1 MASVAARF
9 ARLIVVL
16 RESPLPGPPKQR
28 TQRVTIA
35 GFVRCGK
42 ARTLFAFTR
51 PGDNTLSVLLK
62 FSYWMDWISTQ
73 LGKFAA
79 WAVLSAALISAGNAF
94 VRFGLNTSSNAWL
107 EIQWYLFAATVMLG
121 APVVLKLNEH
131 VRVDIFYGKLKRH
144 GPVYVDLFGLLFFLL
159 PVMGVIAWLC
169 WPLFVNMYVTKEMS
183 NNAGGLIRWPAMML
197 LPLGFALMF
206 LQGVSEV
213 IKRVAYLMGL
223 IEMDTHYEKPVQ

>member
-1 MASVAARF
+1 
-9 ARLIVVL
+9 
-16 RESPLPGPPKQR
+16 
-28 TQRVTIA
+28 
-35 GFVRCGK
+35 
-42 ARTLFAFTR
+42 
-51 PGDNTLSVLLK
+51 LSVLLK
-62 FSYWMDWISTQ
+62 FSYWMDWISSQ
-73 LGKFAA
+73 LGKVAA
-79 WAVLSAALISAGNAF
+79 WTVLSAALISAGNAF

-107 EIQWYLFAATVMLG
+107 EIQWYLFAATVMMG
-121 APVVLKLNEH
+121 APIVLKLNEH
-131 VRVDIFYGKLKRH
+131 VRVDIFYGKLKGH

-159 PVMGVIAWLC
+159 PVMAIIAWLC

-213 IKRVAYLMGL
+213 IKRVAYLRGL